1 MKTYIQAVKH
11 QKDMSYRKLGLCP
24 PLLAKLLGWDP
35 VYITCL
41 CSRFYQK
48 QKQGFVCAAM

>member
-1 MKTYIQAVKH
+1 MKTHIQAVKH
-11 QKDMSYRKLGLCP
+11 QKGTSYRKLGLCP

-35 VYITCL
+35 VYVTCL
-41 CSRFYQK
+41 CARFYQK